1 MIIACSMSFCAC
13 SMPRCAVLDVPHGK
27 SHHGDIVVQGLP
39 IALIEHKSSGKTG
52 GVLCLSGGG
61 VVISSEKLYTEGFLP
76 TPILAV
82 VGYSDHGSGLARVDA
97 KPLAVSPSS
106 PRFPCRRCFPPTSW
120 VDLRP
125 RLEGRRMA
133 SSVQRQQ
140 PTPA

>member
-1 MIIACSMSFCAC
+1 
-13 SMPRCAVLDVPHGK
+13 MPRCAVLDVPHGK

-82 VGYSDHGSGLARVDA
+82 VAYSDHGSGLARVDA
-97 KPLAVSPSS
+97 KPLAKDSRGGGWLHLSPLGVMS
-106 PRFPCRRCFPPTSW
+106 PLICDRSFAG
-120 VDLRP
+120 P
-125 RLEGRRMA
+125 RVAVARLKGKQEL
-133 SSVQRQQ
+133 S
-140 PTPA
+140 

>member
-1 MIIACSMSFCAC
+1 
-13 SMPRCAVLDVPHGK
+13 MPRCAVLDVPHGK

-82 VGYSDHGSGLARVDA
+82 VAYSDHGSGLARVDA
-97 KPLAVSPSS
+97 KPLAKDS
-106 PRFPCRRCFPPTSW
+106 RGGGWR
-120 VDLRP
+120 LRP
-125 RLEGRRMA
+125 RG
-133 SSVQRQQ
+133 SSPHQ
-140 PTPA
+140 PDRERFLNLVFPSNLMSFIAVGGNEPFDL